1 MNILS
6 LKHSQVALLASL
18 NNQGWTNYSIPSD
31 ISILHDFGNGMEP
44 ASPVDNAAF
53 NNDIMSF
60 VARAVDKD
68 NAAFSNDIVSFVARA
83 VDKDNIAFAND
94 IISFTT
100 RMVNLDSAAFNNDI
114 IEFSATQ
121 VNEFGEP
128 IVGH

>member
-18 NNQGWTNYSIPSD
+18 NNQRWTNYSIPDD
-31 ISILHDFGNGMEP
+31 ISILHDFGNGLEP
-44 ASPVDNAAF
+44 ASPVDNTAF
-53 NNDIMSF
+53 N
-60 VARAVDKD
+60 
-68 NAAFSNDIVSFVARA
+68 NDIVSFVARA
-83 VDKDNIAFAND
+83 ADKDNIAFAND